1 MYSGPSASAAEY
13 ALYMSVLEAGSNP
26 YNRTAAAIAA
36 AAAAADCG
44 LPVYAGRG
52 THSAWLA
59 LAMGMYDTLEARGPI
74 SGFYG
79 TLCRVLDG
87 PSREAALSG
96 SLSPEAAV
104 EAASQTTRE
113 EETP

>member
-1 MYSGPSASAAEY
+1 MRSAPSASEY

-26 YNRTAAAIAA
+26 RNRTAAAIAA

-44 LPVYAGRG
+44 LPVYANRSA
-52 THSAWLA
+52 HSAWLS
-59 LAMGMYDTLEARGPI
+59 LAMGMYDVLEARGPV

-79 TLCRVLDG
+79 ALCRVLDG

-96 SLSPEAAV
+96 LLSPDIAA
-104 EAASQTTRE
+104 EIAAQTTRE
-113 EETP
+113 EETT